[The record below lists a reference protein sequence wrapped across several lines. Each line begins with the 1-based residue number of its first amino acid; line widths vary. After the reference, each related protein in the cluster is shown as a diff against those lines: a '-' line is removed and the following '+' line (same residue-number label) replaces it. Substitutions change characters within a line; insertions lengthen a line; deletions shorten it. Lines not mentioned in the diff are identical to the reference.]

1 MLHTVNVRVT
11 HQKADV
17 LVLEAVSFPD
27 VKKALAEI
35 VALPSIKEA
44 VIVQTCNR
52 MEIFAAAEDVDV
64 AHHDLL
70 DYIMEHTISKMKK
83 HAPPEVPAEK
93 LVEHVIHRSKQFH
106 DVIEV
111 DYHTAA
117 LLHLLR
123 LTSGL
128 ESMIVGE
135 DQILG
140 QVRDA
145 YNLAKESGA
154 VNQFFSTIFQK
165 AIHVGQ
171 RVRSETEINKGA
183 VSIGSAAV
191 ELAENVLGSLQGKK
205 VLLVGAG
212 EMGALVARSLS
223 EHNLETILVANRTH
237 ERAVTLAKEL
247 GGRVIKFEEIENG
260 MRECDVMITA
270 TGAPHAVIKEEA
282 IKRAMARRK
291 KKELVI
297 IDVAIPR
304 DVEETVGKL
313 PNVKLFNID
322 GLRSIAEENKKQ
334 REKEAVKV
342 EGIIEEEISL
352 LVKQIYKIDVSD
364 IVKAIFESAEEVRR
378 AELEKAIKMLG
389 NGISEKEKHVLNDLT
404 SVIVKRTMT
413 PIADRIRKAAETG
426 DKDAIAAAEKLLLK
440 EKSKKA
446 R

>member
-1 MLHTVNVRVT
+1 M
-11 HQKADV
+11 
-17 LVLEAVSFPD
+17 
-27 VKKALAEI
+27 
-35 VALPSIKEA
+35 
-44 VIVQTCNR
+44 
-52 MEIFAAAEDVDV
+52 
-64 AHHDLL
+64 
-70 DYIMEHTISKMKK
+70 
-83 HAPPEVPAEK
+83 
-93 LVEHVIHRSKQFH
+93 
-106 DVIEV
+106 
-111 DYHTAA
+111 
-117 LLHLLR
+117 
-123 LTSGL
+123 
-128 ESMIVGE
+128 
-135 DQILG
+135 
-140 QVRDA
+140 
-145 YNLAKESGA
+145 
-154 VNQFFSTIFQK
+154 
-165 AIHVGQ
+165 
-171 RVRSETEINKGA
+171 
-183 VSIGSAAV
+183 

-260 MRECDVMITA
+260 IRECDVMITA

-313 PNVKLFNID
+313 SNVKLFNID

-404 SVIVKRTMT
+404 SVIVKRTMA